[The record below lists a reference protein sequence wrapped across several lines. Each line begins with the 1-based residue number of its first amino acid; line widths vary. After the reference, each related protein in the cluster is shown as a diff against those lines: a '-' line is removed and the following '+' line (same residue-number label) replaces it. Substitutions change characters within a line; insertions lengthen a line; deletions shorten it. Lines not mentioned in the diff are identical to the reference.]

1 MIRIAEVEVRP
12 PERLIAGPSNTL
24 ALEPLV
30 MALLVEL
37 AQHAGRLVSRKQ
49 LFQKL
54 WGGAPVGDDSL
65 NRIVRLLRR
74 SLVEAGATSLTIE
87 TVPAAGY
94 VLRLRRPHDCDN
106 GHKQIDEAI
115 AEAVDSWRLG
125 LPSPDHLR
133 IALLTRASELAPA
146 NARVHGLLALQQR
159 HATEYGDSADSPFHL
174 QQCERH
180 GRLALSMDPQQPE
193 ALTALVSV
201 APLYGAWHDSFTRL
215 TDICSTSVDHPV
227 PNHDLAVLEMATGQ
241 VAAATERRERLSAA
255 DPFAA
260 VFAYKAV
267 YQYWSLGRRT
277 AMDHAADRAVQMWP
291 HHPAV
296 WAARFWTFLYSD
308 RAAAAEAMT
317 RQPPIGLPAAMVE
330 FLRDVALDFASGRR
344 EALAIRAK
352 QVAGLG
358 PSQAI
363 TALFILGAS
372 GSVDDSFE
380 VAARYYL
387 QADAQPV
394 PMLPKAGHPRLNE
407 QNRRLTQVLFT
418 PAAARMRKDN
428 RFAEL
433 TRQIGLEDFWSRS
446 EIAPDYRCL
455 R

>member
-12 PERLIAGPSNTL
+12 PERLIAGPSNTR

-201 APLYGAWHDSFTRL
+201 APLYGAWHDSFARL

-317 RQPPIGLPAAMVE
+317 RQPPIGLPQRWSS
-330 FLRDVALDFASGRR
+330 FSGTWRSTSQVPAR
-344 EALAIRAK
+344 GAGDPCQAGGGSWTLAGDHRA
-352 QVAGLG
+352 VH
-358 PSQAI
+358 I
-363 TALFILGAS
+363 GAS